1 MSKTLLGMLVEQL
14 HEWQHGDGEFA
25 YWSPGLPDGGG
36 VRFVNVIPNMK
47 ADAPECAARTEG
59 VWQFERGERPADAAT
74 GYATRSQ
81 WLEARYALS
90 SQQFWESHAEQGD
103 AWAEEQAKKYPA
115 YWREIPAGWRFID
128 TYRINQL
135 FPVDDASGAVLH
147 SRKKLIL
154 AGVRTGGKSLEQ
166 DLREA
171 VSTLECKLNG

>member
-1 MSKTLLGMLVEQL
+1 MSKTLLEMLVEQL
-14 HEWQHGDGEFA
+14 PEWRHGDGEFA

-36 VRFVNVIPNMK
+36 VRFVNVIPSMRV
-47 ADAPECAARTEG
+47 DEPECAAKTEG
-59 VWQFERGERPADAAT
+59 VWQFRGKAKPIDAASA
-74 GYATRSQ
+74 YATRSQ
-81 WLEARYALS
+81 WLEARYAK
-90 SQQFWESHAEQGD
+90 QGD